1 MNVSQEENSEPIVD
15 ILLYFYGHF
24 HWYFALNNNNVPQ
37 DRNKKQVFVV
47 TFTHIND

>member
-1 MNVSQEENSEPIVD
+1 MNGSQEENAETIVD

-24 HWYFALNNNNVPQ
+24 HWYFALNNNNVL
-37 DRNKKQVFVV
+37 VVV